1 MDKSI
6 DKTVLITGAGSGI
19 GLGIAEAFLKEG
31 YRVHICDVSHKA
43 IDDAQAANPGLR
55 GFISDVGDH
64 QAVAALIGEVRSW
77 AGEVDV
83 LINNAGIAGP
93 TALAEDVSPEAWA
106 QTININLNGMFY
118 CTREVIP
125 AMKKMQAGSIINI
138 SSCSARVAMTR
149 RLPYVASKVGVL
161 GFSHALA
168 RELGPHNIRVN
179 TILPGAVNSARCQ
192 GMLKSFAEENNLSSE
207 QAEAEFLRF
216 VSMKTWIQ
224 PSEVADL
231 AVFLTS
237 DKGRHITG
245 QEIGVDGLI
254 EWEE

>member
-1 MDKSI
+1 MTSTVVQ
-6 DKTVLITGAGSGI
+6 TVLVTGAGAGI
-19 GLGIAEAFLKEG
+19 GLGIAQAFLAEG
-31 YRVHICDVSHKA
+31 YRVHICDISRDA
-43 IDDAQAANPGLR
+43 IESVTANHPGMK
-55 GFISDVGDH
+55 GSVADVGDYR
-64 QAVAALIGEVRSW
+64 AVAALMNEVRSW

-83 LINNAGIAGP
+83 LVNNAGIAGP
-93 TALAEDVSPEAWA
+93 TALTEDVIPEEWER
-106 QTININLNGMFY
+106 TININLNGMFY
-118 CTREVIP
+118 CAREVIP
-125 AMKKMQAGSIINI
+125 AMKKQRKGSIINI

-161 GFSHALA
+161 GFNHALA

-179 TILPGAVNSARCQ
+179 TILPGAVDSARCQ
-192 GMLKSFAEENNLSSE
+192 GMLKEFASEKNLGHKE
-207 QAEAEFLRF
+207 AEAEFLRY
-216 VSMKTWIQ
+216 VAMKTWIQ

-231 AVFLTS
+231 AVFLAS